1 MLKKT
6 SSLHKELKIRGQI
19 GECGQRDKLSFVRLL
34 RQTTKTKSAGYNED
48 DIVNIVIRAI
58 APSLTLRNVLET
70 THNLTLKKL
79 MLLTE
84 VHYEERNATDLC
96 SKLAPLNQLPE
107 KTAYSF
113 VMRCIELRQVLL
125 AALKSDVKD
134 HKALVLKLFFKTLES
149 L

>member
-6 SSLHKELKIRGQI
+6 SLLHKELKIRGQI
-19 GECGQRDKLSFVRLL
+19 GKCGQRDKLSFVSLL
-34 RQTTKTKSAGYNED
+34 RQITETKSAGYDED

-84 VHYEERNATDLC
+84 LHYDERNATDLC
-96 SKLAPLNQLPE
+96 SKLASLTQLPE
-107 KTAYSF
+107 ETTYSS

-134 HKALVLKLFFKTLES
+134 HKALVLKLFFKTLER

>member
-1 MLKKT
+1 M
-6 SSLHKELKIRGQI
+6 RQI
-19 GECGQRDKLSFVRLL
+19 TEI
-34 RQTTKTKSAGYNED
+34 KSAGYDED

-84 VHYEERNATDLC
+84 VHYDERNATDLY
-96 SKLAPLNQLPE
+96 SKLAPLTQLPE
-107 KTAYSF
+107 ETPYSF

-134 HKALVLKLFFKTLES
+134 HKALVLKLFFKTLER